1 MWARIE
7 NSRVAEITGID
18 PAGRFHESLIWLGC
32 DDSVVPGWLY
42 DAGQFVA
49 PADAPGDDQQTA
61 ERNWRTVELAS
72 TEWVVMRHRD
82 ELDMGRSTTLT
93 DEQYNELLTYRQA
106 LRDWPLAAGFPD
118 TSQRPVAPNWLA
130 EQTE

>member
-18 PAGRFHESLIWLGC
+18 PAGRFHESLIWLAC
-32 DDSVVPGWLY
+32 ADDVVPGWRMEGGELI
-42 DAGQFVA
+42 A
-49 PADAPGDDQQTA
+49 PEEPGGEDQQTA
-61 ERNWRTVELAS
+61 ERNWRTTELAS
-72 TEWVVMRHRD
+72 TEWLVMRHRD

-93 DEQYNELLTYRQA
+93 DEQYAELLTYRQA

-118 TSQRPVAPNWLA
+118 TSQRPVAPDWLA